1 MRFAKCAAP
10 LLVAALA
17 LPIGAQADLSA
28 ADINALSNGAKG
40 RVLASDGAVLGTIDG
55 VSISGDRAK
64 LFVLTR
70 GGNIFR
76 RTGGKDIVV
85 TTTPAKLTRQGS
97 DLVMDADAQRV
108 RVKAN
113 KSFTDDSSPITNLL
127 VGPYL
132 DRIKHHPEALSW
144 QIT

>member
-1 MRFAKCAAP
+1 MHLAKYIAP
-10 LLVAALA
+10 LALA
-17 LPIGAQADLSA
+17 IAIPGTGHADLSS
-28 ADINALSNGAKG
+28 ADVTALSNGPKG

-85 TTTPAKLTRQGS
+85 TTTPAKLTRQGN

-108 RVKAN
+108 RIKAN
-113 KSFTDDSSPITNLL
+113 KSFTDDSSPITILL
-127 VGPYL
+127 LGP
-132 DRIKHHPEALSW
+132 
-144 QIT
+144 